1 MLELGIGRHQV
12 HLAVDMLNSMSR
24 IVEQKEFW
32 GHFVQ
37 AMFFQLLP
45 NFGL

>member
-1 MLELGIGRHQV
+1 MLELGISRNQI
-12 HLAVDMLNSMSR
+12 HLAVVMLYGMPG

-32 GHFVQ
+32 GHVLQ
-37 AMFFQLLP
+37 AMFFQLLS